1 MSGALDGLRV
11 LELGHWVA
19 VPSAC
24 AILGDWGA
32 EVVKVEDPVMGDPM
46 RGLRSV
52 DGVSVG
58 EVNYW
63 FEQVNRNKKGVAL
76 DLRYD
81 SGKNV
86 LRHLIQKS
94 DVLVS
99 NFKVAA
105 LERLGLP
112 YDIVARLNPQI
123 VYAVLTGFGREG
135 QERDKPGYDYSAFW
149 ARGGAMSKMGE
160 PDSAPPP
167 QRPGMGDNVTSM
179 LIAGAISAALVAR
192 GRTGVG
198 QALDLSL
205 FNTAVWMLGM
215 DMMPAL
221 SAGIEIPNTER
232 GKTRNPLWNTYRTGD
247 GLWVQLVMIQSDR
260 FWPAFCEAIGR
271 PDLEQD
277 PRFNNSLCREE
288 NCAELVSILEG
299 VMTSRDCASW
309 EEVFTR
315 YQLIFGRVQTVIDVV
330 TDPQATANSF
340 FTQVPHPLCGE
351 LRLVASPVK
360 FSGTPAEV
368 SAPAPELGQHTEE
381 VLLEVAGMTWDD
393 LVRLKE
399 EGAIP

>member
-198 QALDLSL
+198 QA
-205 FNTAVWMLGM
+205 
-215 DMMPAL
+215 
-221 SAGIEIPNTER
+221 
-232 GKTRNPLWNTYRTGD
+232 
-247 GLWVQLVMIQSDR
+247 
-260 FWPAFCEAIGR
+260 
-271 PDLEQD
+271 
-277 PRFNNSLCREE
+277 
-288 NCAELVSILEG
+288 
-299 VMTSRDCASW
+299 
-309 EEVFTR
+309 
-315 YQLIFGRVQTVIDVV
+315 
-330 TDPQATANSF
+330 
-340 FTQVPHPLCGE
+340 
-351 LRLVASPVK
+351 
-360 FSGTPAEV
+360 
-368 SAPAPELGQHTEE
+368 
-381 VLLEVAGMTWDD
+381 
-393 LVRLKE
+393 
-399 EGAIP
+399 

>member
-1 MSGALDGLRV
+1 MPGALDGVRV

-32 EVVKVEDPVMGDPM
+32 EVIKVEDPVMGDAM

-52 DGVSVG
+52 EGVTVG
-58 EVNYW
+58 EVHYW
-63 FEQVNRNKKGVAL
+63 FEQVNRNKRGVAL
-76 DLRYD
+76 DLRCD
-81 SGKNV
+81 SGRRA
-86 LRHLIQKS
+86 LTCLIQNS

-99 NFKVAA
+99 NFRVSA
-105 LERLGLP
+105 LERLGLV
-112 YDIVARLNPQI
+112 YDIVARLNPRL
-123 VYAVLTGFGREG
+123 VYAVLTGYGRQGE
-135 QERDKPGYDYSAFW
+135 ERDKPGYDYSAFW
-149 ARGGAMSKMGE
+149 ARGGAMSKIGE

-179 LIAGAISAALVAR
+179 LIAGAVSAALVAR

-221 SAGIEIPNTER
+221 AAGTEIPKTER
-232 GKTRNPLWNTYRTGD
+232 CRTRNPLWNTYRTGD
-247 GLWVQLVMIQSDR
+247 GLWMQLVMIQSDR
-260 FWPAFCEAIGR
+260 FWPAFCEAISR
-271 PDLEQD
+271 PDLEHD
-277 PRFNNSLCREE
+277 PRFSHSLHREE
-288 NCAELVSILEG
+288 NCAELVSIIEG
-299 VMTSRDCASW
+299 VMAGRDRASW
-309 EEVFTR
+309 EEAFTR
-315 YQLIFGRVQTVIDVV
+315 HQLIFGRVQSVTDVV

-368 SAPAPELGQHTEE
+368 RTPAPELGQHTEE
-381 VLLEVAGMTWDD
+381 VLQEVAGLTWDD